1 MPHRSQTRTCKVLKT
16 ALFLGAFGVA
26 LSAFSVAGTS
36 DEATSMPL
44 AVVVHKSSP
53 FDDLSSG
60 MLRKVLASELWEW
73 PDSRKVVLVQQAPES
88 LVYQQ
93 MLRLVLHTDPKAYKR
108 HLIQVEFQG
117 KDLPL
122 IKILSSDEMAI
133 KFVGNVPGA
142 IAVVDGAAVAGAA
155 SRIKVL
161 RIDGKLP
168 GERGYPL
175 Q

>member
-1 MPHRSQTRTCKVLKT
+1 MRRRAVL
-16 ALFLGAFGVA
+16 LLGVFAVFSAVVA
-26 LSAFSVAGTS
+26 AATS
-36 DEATSMPL
+36 DGAAPRMPL

-53 FDDLSSG
+53 FDDLSSAT
-60 MLRKVLASELWEW
+60 LRKVLAGELAEW

-93 MLRLVLHTDPKAYKR
+93 MLHMILHEDPKAYKR

-117 KDLPL
+117 KDVPL
-122 IKILSSDEMAI
+122 IKTLSSDEMAI

-142 IAVVDGAAVAGAA
+142 VAVIDGSNLTGAFA
-155 SRIKVL
+155 RVKVL
-161 RIDGKLP
+161 RVDGKLP
-168 GERGYPL
+168 GERGYAL